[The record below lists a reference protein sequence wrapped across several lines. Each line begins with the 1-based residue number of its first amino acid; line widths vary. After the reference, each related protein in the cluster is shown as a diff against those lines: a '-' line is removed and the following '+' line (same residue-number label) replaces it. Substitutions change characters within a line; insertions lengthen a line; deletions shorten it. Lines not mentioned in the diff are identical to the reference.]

1 MKGTESIMVTIN
13 MMIEGLKDLV
23 KGEEVTTEF
32 GIDWVPDRLV
42 LEVMESREVMDPDE
56 EALRRIIKSL
66 TSKFTWSMLS

>member
-1 MKGTESIMVTIN
+1 MVTIN
-13 MMIEGLKDLV
+13 MMIEDLKDLV